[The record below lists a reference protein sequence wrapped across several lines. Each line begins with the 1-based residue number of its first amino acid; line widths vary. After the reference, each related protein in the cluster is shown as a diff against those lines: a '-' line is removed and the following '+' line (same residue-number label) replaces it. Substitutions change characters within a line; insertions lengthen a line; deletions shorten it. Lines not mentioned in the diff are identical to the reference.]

1 MALVAPVSDSIMAAA
16 VPTPGTSTS
25 TTAAATAATSTSFMV
40 DFNSPGPSSSLT
52 LDNLPTSITHQLTG
66 ATPVSLVAF
75 TNPFASTSMSTS
87 VSASASA
94 SVPRR
99 GGPQSAADVVGP
111 ATPDMA
117 SAFAPTFASYS
128 PGLMATDMSL
138 FDTTGSVNPSVVA
151 SANNNNIMHTRHMS
165 IALPMH
171 MHHTAAPAAATAG
184 SNIGSPSFLPTDL
197 THSANVMA
205 GRRMSLPNNLLLSAG
220 PASSHIDPQT
230 LIASSSSSSS
240 AYTHLPFVSEVAD
253 ELDPNIGLTPSNTSL
268 TQDSPSPAASVPPTL
283 SEHSHYVMPMRP
295 INSNGGGASG
305 PPTFNLD
312 ARRMS
317 MPILSM
323 SNSINPDGTV
333 PLHVRRKNS
342 VATVGS
348 DRSAS
353 HSPRTSVGSMAS
365 TYSQRNSSTSED
377 VVSMPSPS
385 HNHGAAFNPPGIAP
399 VALNSYGLVFH
410 DQSQVMLHQPPTES
424 ESEDDPLPCE
434 IARIPKAILF
444 NGSRPVPGQLGSTVP
459 IPASNTR
466 NGSTSSQNG
475 TAVAALMTTFNSKV
489 SSGTQKK
496 HKCPICHKRF
506 TRPSSLQTHMYSHT
520 GEKPF
525 TCDFRGC
532 GRKFSV
538 VSNLRRHKKIHS
550 SSSSRSH

>member
-1 MALVAPVSDSIMAAA
+1 MALVAPVSDSIMAAPA
-16 VPTPGTSTS
+16 PAPAHATPSS
-25 TTAAATAATSTSFMV
+25 SSFLV
-40 DFNSPGPSSSLT
+40 DFNSPGPTTSSLN
-52 LDNLPTSITHQLTG
+52 LDSLPTFTSNPAASSMAHQLTG
-66 ATPVSLVAF
+66 TTPVSLVAF

-87 VSASASA
+87 APAPVPASA

-99 GGPQSAADVVGP
+99 QQPVSAEAVGP
-111 ATPDMA
+111 ATPDVA

-138 FDTTGSVNPSVVA
+138 FDSASAVNPSVA
-151 SANNNNIMHTRHMS
+151 TSAAAAAAANMHTRHMS
-165 IALPMH
+165 IALPLH
-171 MHHTAAPAAATAG
+171 LQHHSTVPT
-184 SNIGSPSFLPTDL
+184 NIGSPALLPTDL

-205 GRRMSLPNNLLLSAG
+205 GRRMSLPNNLSAG
-220 PASSHIDPQT
+220 PASTHIDPQT
-230 LIASSSSSSS
+230 LIASSSSSSSS

-253 ELDPNIGLTPSNTSL
+253 ELDANIGLTPSNTSL
-268 TQDSPSPAASVPPTL
+268 TQDSPSPASVPL
-283 SEHSHYVMPMRP
+283 SEPSQHYVMQMRA
-295 INSNGGGASG
+295 INSNGAAGQTAFS
-305 PPTFNLD
+305 LD

-333 PLHVRRKNS
+333 PLHARRKNS
-342 VATVGS
+342 VATAGS

-365 TYSQRNSSTSED
+365 TYSHRHSSAGDD
-377 VVSMPSPS
+377 VMPQSSSS
-385 HNHGAAFNPPGIAP
+385 HHHHQQQQQHQHGAAFNPGLAP
-399 VALNSYGLVFH
+399 VALNSYGLMFH
-410 DQSQVMLHQPPTES
+410 DQSQVMQHPPPTES

-459 IPASNTR
+459 VPASNTR
-466 NGSTSSQNG
+466 NGSTGSQNG

-550 SSSSRSH
+550 SRSH